1 MTLNCSDVV
10 VTEPTLTPEE
20 RSVCETQSVITAA
33 IRRTSTDDPLSG
45 EFRIGYDVESP
56 LTRLDFGGD
65 DQERRHVHL
74 LVFDCRYY
82 SYRFYSGW
90 PSSFPSRSTISLRT
104 CTSRMG

>member
-1 MTLNCSDVV
+1 MTLICADVV

-20 RSVCETQSVITAA
+20 RSVRETQSVITAA

-74 LVFDCRYY
+74 LIFDVDTIAIGSTQVGRV
-82 SYRFYSGW
+82 RVQVDRQ
-90 PSSFPSRSTISLRT
+90 SR
-104 CTSRMG
+104 